1 MKNLED
7 LKKQL
12 GLTNGQMYRIALLYV
27 RGNSVENISKNTGI
41 DKDRI
46 REFIKARDREPIEIE
61 RKNEPAPAATGTSSS
76 VDNDIQNE
84 TTEKEQPCAPS
95 LPSHY
100 IIAAEKSQAL
110 KALEE
115 AREGL
120 LEIYNCMEEN
130 EQRAFDIGEIY
141 GKIDAAITREEGQE

>member
-12 GLTNGQMYRIALLYV
+12 GLTSEQMYRITELFIK
-27 RGNSVENISKNTGI
+27 GNSVATIVKNTGI
-41 DKDRI
+41 EKDKI
-46 REFIKARDREPIEIE
+46 IAFLVARDREPIEIE
-61 RKNEPAPAATGTSSS
+61 RKNEPASAATGTSSS

-95 LPSHY
+95 LSSHY

-120 LEIYNCMEEN
+120 LEIYNCMEEQ
-130 EQRAFDIGEIY
+130 EQWAFDIGEIY